1 VILVDR
7 ALEER
12 VAAGNPVRVG
22 MIGAGFQ
29 GRGIAE
35 QTIRYTP
42 GLSLV
47 AIANRTLANAAR
59 AYTDSGL
66 DEPVTV
72 DSVEELER
80 AIQAGR
86 PAITDDPFVLTDA
99 PSIEILVEV
108 TGTIEYA
115 SHVILR
121 AIDNG
126 KHVVMMN
133 AELDGTIGPI
143 LKDRA
148 DAAGVILSGCDGDQP
163 GVELNLYRF
172 VKGLGLRPL
181 LCGNIKGLEDHYRNP
196 TTQQGWA
203 QRWGMSAPMVTSFA
217 DGTKIAFEQAI
228 VANSTG
234 MQVARRGM
242 YGHEVTGH
250 VDDLMGLWDVEQM
263 ERLGGIVDYV
273 VGAQPAPGVFVYAAE
288 DNARQRHALNLY
300 KRGEGPLYSF
310 YTPYHLCHFEVPT
323 SVARVALF
331 GDAVLAPIGA
341 PVVDVVTTMKVD
353 LPAGTVLDGL
363 GGYHT
368 YGKAEN
374 AEPTVRENLL
384 PIGLAEG
391 CTLRR
396 DVQRD
401 ELLTYADVDL
411 PPDRLADRLRDE
423 QTARFFGSVVREAVR
438 AG

>member
-1 VILVDR
+1 
-7 ALEER
+7 
-12 VAAGNPVRVG
+12 
-22 MIGAGFQ
+22 
-29 GRGIAE
+29 
-35 QTIRYTP
+35 
-42 GLSLV
+42 
-47 AIANRTLANAAR
+47 
-59 AYTDSGL
+59 
-66 DEPVTV
+66 
-72 DSVEELER
+72 
-80 AIQAGR
+80 
-86 PAITDDPFVLTDA
+86 
-99 PSIEILVEV
+99 
-108 TGTIEYA
+108 
-115 SHVILR
+115 
-121 AIDNG
+121 
-126 KHVVMMN
+126 
-133 AELDGTIGPI
+133 
-143 LKDRA
+143 
-148 DAAGVILSGCDGDQP
+148 
-163 GVELNLYRF
+163 
-172 VKGLGLRPL
+172 
-181 LCGNIKGLEDHYRNP
+181 
-196 TTQQGWA
+196 
-203 QRWGMSAPMVTSFA
+203 
-217 DGTKIAFEQAI
+217 
-228 VANSTG
+228 
-234 MQVARRGM
+234 
-242 YGHEVTGH
+242 
-250 VDDLMGLWDVEQM
+250 
-263 ERLGGIVDYV
+263 
-273 VGAQPAPGVFVYAAE
+273 VYAAE

-374 AEPTVRENLL
+374 AEPTVRESLL

-401 ELLTYADVDL
+401 EPLTYADVDL